1 MFKKVLVIVCAMS
14 VMIMTGC
21 GMLGGVSQKDYEMA
35 TADRD
40 MYMNDYLELTEETDE
55 LTDEIAELESEIET
69 LEADILALE
78 EEIAAAEAG
87 AMEGNGE
94 VVIHEITDDVAVK
107 VQLPEG
113 FSYSGDGMY
122 IADAPD
128 PSNITVRSAQTGDN
142 GLNFTKELLQQ
153 SIVGTYENMGYV
165 VEDFEISTYESSEV
179 GGYETLFMEMSYTL
193 NGLNLQ
199 QIEFIIQ
206 VDDTTCTIVYTTEE
220 SLGWYDEFLQSVD
233 SIQIGKK

>member
-14 VMIMTGC
+14 VMVMTGC

-40 MYMNDYLELTEETDE
+40 MYMNDYLELAEATYDLE
-55 LTDEIAELESEIET
+55 DEIVDLESEIET

-87 AMEGNGE
+87 AMDGDGE
-94 VVIHEITDDVAVK
+94 VVIHEITDEVALK
-107 VQLPEG
+107 IQLPEG
-113 FSYSGDGMY
+113 FSYYGDGMY
-122 IADAPD
+122 KVGASD
-128 PSNITVRSAQTGDN
+128 PSNITIRSAQTSDD
-142 GLNFTKELLQQ
+142 GLNFTQETLEQ
-153 SIVGTYENMGYV
+153 SILYSYESMGYD
-165 VEDFEISTYESSEV
+165 VEDFEFSTYESGEIK
-179 GGYETLFMEMSYTL
+179 GYETLFMEISYSL
-193 NGLNLQ
+193 NGINLQ

-206 VDDTTCTIVYTTEE
+206 VEDMTCTVLYTTEE
-220 SLGWYDEFLQSVD
+220 STGWYDEFIQSVD

>member
-1 MFKKVLVIVCAMS
+1 MFKKVLVIVSAMS
-14 VMIMTGC
+14 VMVMTGC

-40 MYMNDYLELTEETDE
+40 MYLNDYLDLAEATDE
-55 LTDEIAELESEIET
+55 LTDEIADLESEIET

-94 VVIHEITDDVAVK
+94 VVVHEITDDVAVK

-128 PSNITVRSAQTGDN
+128 PSNITVRSALTGDE
-142 GLNFTKELLQQ
+142 GLSFTQDFLEQ
-153 SIVGTYENMGYV
+153 SIVSAYENMGLE
-165 VEDFEISTYESSEV
+165 VEDFVISTFERGEV
-179 GGYETLFMEMSYTL
+179 NGYETLFMEMSYTL

-199 QIEFIIQ
+199 QVEFIIQ
-206 VDDTTCTIVYTTEE
+206 VDDTTCTVVYTTEE
-220 SLGWYDEFLQSVD
+220 SLGWYDEFIQSVET
-233 SIQIGKK
+233 IQVGKK